1 MEKAKKWSATTRP
14 SLVHKQ
20 SIRVVSA
27 TAIWPTSDL
36 GPRIDRPPF
45 VIPLRDIL
53 SFLVEC
59 RVILCGKRR
68 REPGTSST
76 AILVDSPVCPWACKI
91 CLKRTIYII
100 VLQRNTR
107 DWFREFQREPS
118 KFLLP
123 SILLNTPCPLPY
135 LEIEHCILQFQIKKM
150 LKLTV
155 LGRDRY
161 LCANIF
167 FQTFYYLS
175 DVAKQFRYRTIW
187 LGLRTYICILYTF
200 FLASLKRSF
209 FFFFAMEFEIIF
221 FFWFVKITMTHE

>member
-76 AILVDSPVCPWACKI
+76 AILVDSPVYMPLSVQDLPEEKNH
-91 CLKRTIYII
+91 LHHSPPTEH
-100 VLQRNTR
+100 VTG
-107 DWFREFQREPS
+107 FREFQRQP
-118 KFLLP
+118 KQIF
-123 SILLNTPCPLPY
+123 ITVHPLEHIMPPPPIS
-135 LEIEHCILQFQIKKM
+135 EIEHCILQFQIKK
-150 LKLTV
+150 KKNAKIN
-155 LGRDRY
+155 GFRSRS
-161 LCANIF
+161 
-167 FQTFYYLS
+167 LS
-175 DVAKQFRYRTIW
+175 MGKY
-187 LGLRTYICILYTF
+187 F
-200 FLASLKRSF
+200 FLRRF
-209 FFFFAMEFEIIF
+209 IIF
-221 FFWFVKITMTHE
+221 QM